1 MLDNQK
7 NRTQFT
13 RLDKDYTDIVPVIEF
28 CHMNQELK
36 DLCIKLAKQELS
48 KTFLIRLCFES

>member
-1 MLDNQK
+1 MLDNK

-13 RLDKDYTDIVPVIEF
+13 RLDKDYSDIVPVIEF

-48 KTFLIRLCFES
+48 KNNLTRLGF